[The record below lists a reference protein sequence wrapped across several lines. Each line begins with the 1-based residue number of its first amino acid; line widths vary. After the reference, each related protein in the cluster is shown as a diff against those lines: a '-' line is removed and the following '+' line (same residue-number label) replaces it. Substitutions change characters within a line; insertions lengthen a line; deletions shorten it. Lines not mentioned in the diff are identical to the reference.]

1 MLVKGVPRL
10 NMPRQQEDSQISV
23 TEAGLW
29 GLLLGS
35 SQLQQPLI
43 QKKEEVMNEP
53 VASEIQ
59 SILKRYE
66 KVFAE
71 PHGLPPNRKHEHKIQ
86 IQEGVNPINVR
97 PYRYAHVQK
106 NEMERMVKEI
116 LEVGIIRINHSPY
129 SSPMIL
135 VRKKDGT

>member
-1 MLVKGVPRL
+1 
-10 NMPRQQEDSQISV
+10 
-23 TEAGLW
+23 
-29 GLLLGS
+29 
-35 SQLQQPLI
+35 
-43 QKKEEVMNEP
+43 MNEP

-86 IQEGVNPINVR
+86 IREGVNPINVR

-116 LEVGIIRINHSPY
+116 LEVGIIRVSHSPY
-129 SSPMIL
+129 SSPVIL
-135 VRKKDGT
+135 VRKKDGSWRFCVDYFFF